1 MKTLYTPQYL
11 FAVMV
16 AFVAAG
22 IGLAIYHH
30 NAGYAILGIGIPV
43 AIAGIFFVTSKSH

>member
-1 MKTLYTPQYL
+1 MKTLYTPQYG

-30 NAGYAILGIGIPV
+30 DAGYAMLGFAIPV
-43 AIAGIFFVTSKSH
+43 AIRSLFFLTFKK